1 MSDQP
6 FSFAVSVS
14 QIPTGG
20 RHFHVEADDLQRGA
34 IATALEIAEVSALM
48 AELHVRP
55 VGVEAFSVRGTLN
68 ATVVQTDVVTLEP
81 IRQELAE
88 EIDLTLVPAV
98 AGSAPKKKKRDSH
111 AEEGDEEADER
122 DVYSGGRIDLGAI
135 VYEHLALGLDAY
147 PRSPGVQFPGHVEDR
162 EDSADSPFAAL
173 AALKRD
179 PK

>member
-14 QIPTGG
+14 QIPAGG
-20 RHFHVEADDLQRGA
+20 RHFRVGADDQQRRA
-34 IATALEIAEVSALM
+34 IAAALGITEVEMLS
-48 AELHVRP
+48 AELEVRP
-55 VGVEAFSVRGTLN
+55 VGTDAFSVRGTLN
-68 ATVVQTDVVTLEP
+68 GTVVQTDVVTLEP

-88 EIDLTLVPAV
+88 EIDLTLVPAT
-98 AGSAPKKKKRDSH
+98 AGSASKKKRAPH
-111 AEEGDEEADER
+111 AEEGDEEGDER

-135 VYEHLALGLDAY
+135 IYEHLALGLDPY
-147 PRSPGVQFPGHVEDR
+147 PRSPGVEFSGHVEDR

-173 AALKRD
+173 AALKRE